1 MLLLWLD
8 EFIERDLQISAV
20 NFVTCVTEEVRRP
33 QDMSWISYP
42 SSSKRMWMFL
52 CSSWVFYLS
61 LAQQS
66 GWSRNQRQRCPG
78 PPSTPPLPDVYIPFR
93 FNFCFADAGKLL
105 AGLKEIYSCLHVQ
118 ICELVGSHYF
128 MTRTW

>member
-1 MLLLWLD
+1 MVRWIYRKRPPDQCSEFCDLCYRGSQKTPRYVLNFISLKFKENVNVSLLQLG
-8 EFIERDLQISAV
+8 
-20 NFVTCVTEEVRRP
+20 
-33 QDMSWISYP
+33 
-42 SSSKRMWMFL
+42 
-52 CSSWVFYLS
+52 FYLS

-66 GWSRNQRQRCPG
+66 GWSRNQCERCPG

-118 ICELVGSHYF
+118 ICELVASHYF